1 MSMDLKNTPHHR
13 YNPLTRE
20 WVLVSPHRTQRP
32 WAGEVAKA
40 SSEKP
45 PQYDPKCYL
54 CPRNARAGG
63 AQNPDY
69 RTTFVFDNDYPALL
83 PDASAGEMKDGLLYA
98 RAERGM
104 CRVVCFSP
112 RHDRTIGDLHEAEIA
127 RVIDIWS
134 DQYRELGGL
143 AWVKHVQIFENRGL
157 MMGASNPHPHGQ
169 IWANSMLPNQP
180 ARELESLRHHAKV
193 HGGKCLL
200 CEYTA
205 QERETKQRLVYEN
218 DGFTAV
224 VPFWA
229 VWPFEVLV
237 LSRRHTGA
245 LTDFGDSERLALADM
260 LKQIAQTYDKVFNV
274 TFPYSMGFHQR
285 PTDDDP
291 HPEWHWHA
299 HYYPPLLRSATVRK
313 YMVGYEMLCTPQRD
327 ITPELAAARLR
338 EVRGR

>member
-32 WAGEVAKA
+32 WSGEVAKA

-54 CPRNARAGG
+54 CPRNERAGG
-63 AQNPDY
+63 AQNPHY
-69 RTTFVFDNDYPALL
+69 RSTFVFDNDYPALL

-112 RHDRTIGDLHEAEIA
+112 RHDLTIGDMHEAEIA
-127 RVIDIWS
+127 RVVDIWT

-169 IWANSMLPNQP
+169 IWANAMLPNQP

-200 CEYTA
+200 CDYTE
-205 QERETKQRLVYEN
+205 QERETKQRVVYEN

-237 LSRRHTGA
+237 LSRRHIGA

-274 TFPYSMGFHQR
+274 TFPYSMGLHQR

-338 EVRGR
+338 EVRGH

>member
-1 MSMDLKNTPHHR
+1 
-13 YNPLTRE
+13 
-20 WVLVSPHRTQRP
+20 
-32 WAGEVAKA
+32 
-40 SSEKP
+40 
-45 PQYDPKCYL
+45 
-54 CPRNARAGG
+54 
-63 AQNPDY
+63 
-69 RTTFVFDNDYPALL
+69 
-83 PDASAGEMKDGLLYA
+83 
-98 RAERGM
+98 
-104 CRVVCFSP
+104 
-112 RHDRTIGDLHEAEIA
+112 
-127 RVIDIWS
+127 
-134 DQYRELGGL
+134 
-143 AWVKHVQIFENRGL
+143 VKHVQIFENRGL

-169 IWANSMLPNQP
+169 IWANAMLPNQP

-237 LSRRHTGA
+237 LSRRHIGA

-274 TFPYSMGFHQR
+274 TFPYSMGLHQR